1 MLGSLPNFF
10 LELVGDE
17 FLTTIKFDKRIW
29 FARLVVYRLVR
40 NNAYQI
46 PNLAKF
52 LGFPF
57 RTADVLVSPQIH
69 LVD

>member
-1 MLGSLPNFF
+1 MLGSLPIFF
-10 LELVGDE
+10 ELAEDE

-40 NNAYQI
+40 HHADQI